1 MLMLKFFVENWRIA
15 ALTAV
20 GAVLTAAPAMAGD
33 IVVRPIPEPGTLAL
47 MAGGAAAI
55 FILRRRRK

>member
-1 MLMLKFFVENWRIA
+1 MVRFLIENWR
-15 ALTAV
+15 V
-20 GAVLTAAPAMAGD
+20 GALSVVGSVLITAPAMAGGQT
-33 IVVRPIPEPGTLAL
+33 VPIPEPGTLAL